1 MVFYEPRNVFQV
13 SVVPIIVE
21 DIAEKETKSFLEKG
35 VDLVMARRKKHVPD
49 LWDFPKSTMYFA
61 ENGFRWIIKVA
72 SKLLGC
78 LFLAEVGFYE
88 ALVL

>member
-35 VDLVMARRKKHVPD
+35 VDLVIARQKKACPGP
-49 LWDFPKSTMYFA
+49 LGFPK
-61 ENGFRWIIKVA
+61 VDH
-72 SKLLGC
+72 
-78 LFLAEVGFYE
+78 
-88 ALVL
+88 VLC